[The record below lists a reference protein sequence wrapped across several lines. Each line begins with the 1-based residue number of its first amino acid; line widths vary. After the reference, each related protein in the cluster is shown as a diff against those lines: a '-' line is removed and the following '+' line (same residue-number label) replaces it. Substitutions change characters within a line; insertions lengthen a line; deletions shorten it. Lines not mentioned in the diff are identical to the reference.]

1 MKDVANYL
9 DDPKARITFVGEF
22 IVIETNYDKFNEN
35 KDEEE
40 K

>member
-22 IVIETNYDKFNEN
+22 IVIETHYDQFGEN